1 MKWVE
6 DVVEEEHG
14 TEIAELDAEEGT
26 EAEER
31 GAEESDT
38 IGKEGKD
45 GNDKETVEVGRDVE
59 AKSTVDA
66 EAAWLG
72 KQAEVHG
79 GIEEEDD
86 DDLDEETEE
95 TAEEENEDG
104 DAKGTDSSSFERMV
118 SGRARAKGA

>member
-45 GNDKETVEVGRDVE
+45 GNDKETVEVGTRCRGKINRRCGRLPGLANKPRYME
-59 AKSTVDA
+59 A
-66 EAAWLG
+66 
-72 KQAEVHG
+72 
-79 GIEEEDD
+79 
-86 DDLDEETEE
+86 
-95 TAEEENEDG
+95 
-104 DAKGTDSSSFERMV
+104 
-118 SGRARAKGA
+118 